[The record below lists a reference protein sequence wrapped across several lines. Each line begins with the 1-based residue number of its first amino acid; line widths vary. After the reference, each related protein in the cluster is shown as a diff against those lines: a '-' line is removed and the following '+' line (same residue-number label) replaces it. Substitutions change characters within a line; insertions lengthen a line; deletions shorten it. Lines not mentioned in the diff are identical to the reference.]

1 MLRNYLKVALRNIR
15 KNKLYASLNITG
27 LAIGLGSF
35 FIIYLFLRNELSYD
49 QFHEK
54 GERIYR
60 VVLSLENETGTEKN
74 GGLTYALAPVAAEK
88 IPEIESFSRV
98 ETRPKR
104 ILVRG
109 IQDSIDQVGSIA
121 VDTGFLDFF
130 DLNFVSG
137 DKASAL
143 SSPNSILI
151 SESKAMRYYGIIDVL
166 GKVIKVGKVDL
177 SVTGVFQDLPNTSS
191 IKGDVIVPTA
201 TINAYRGAGQWNS
214 SFGTQTYFLL
224 RQQIRITEVEDKLN
238 EIFKENAISD
248 GRELSLQA
256 LADVHFSLDVSG
268 PVYEKTD
275 RQYIFI
281 FTLVAVFI
289 LVCAV
294 FNYVSL
300 ALSQSIERTKEI
312 GVRKVT
318 GATNRELYAQFILE
332 SVIHVFLSFVLAI
345 ILVEFLLPQL
355 EKLIEREL
363 DISVL
368 KQPFLMLKA
377 FLFSIAVAFLSS
389 LYPAY
394 LSTQL
399 RVIQIF
405 KKGKGS
411 FSARRLIGV
420 VSVLQIMV
428 FVVLICVSVTANRQ
442 MQFMRNE
449 NLGFDKEHQMI
460 LRNIPYQ
467 KGAALKNAL
476 LGIPGVESVSNT
488 SSVPN
493 RVMGWGKFS
502 DYDFRFHYFDIDEDY
517 IKTLGMT
524 LLEGRNFK
532 TEDSDSANV
541 IMLNA
546 TGASKLGFNRGA
558 VGKTV
563 KINNRD
569 KRIVGVVNDFHF
581 ASKKERV
588 EAALFQPAR
597 EYQLFVVK
605 LSSKKMT
612 STIGEI
618 KKVYKQLA
626 EGKEAAFSFL
636 EDQIDAQYRQEKV
649 MITMIN
655 TFVLLAAI
663 VSFIGLFGI
672 AGYSI
677 KRRMKEIGI
686 RKVLGANFM
695 TIQTTL
701 TRASVMR
708 LVLAILI
715 SVPLIVY
722 WMEGWLSSFAYRI
735 ALPTG
740 LIVAALIIA
749 STVILLTALFHSI
762 KVYLINP
769 VEILKDE

>member
-1 MLRNYLKVALRNIR
+1 MFRNYLKVALRNIR

-27 LAIGLGSF
+27 LAIGLGAF
-35 FIIYLFLRNELSYD
+35 FIIYLFLQNELSYD
-49 QFHEK
+49 QFHKK

-109 IQDSIDQVGSIA
+109 IKDSIDQVGSIA

-151 SESKAMRYYGIIDVL
+151 SESKAMRYYGAIDVL

-191 IKGDVIVPTA
+191 IKGDVIVPTT

-224 RQQIRITEVEDKLN
+224 NQQTRITEVEDKLN
-238 EIFKENAISD
+238 EIFKENAISE

-268 PVYEKTD
+268 PVPEKTD

-289 LVCAV
+289 LICAV

-345 ILVEFLLPQL
+345 ILVEFLLPLL

-377 FLFSIAVAFLSS
+377 FLFSIAVAFLCS

-411 FSARRLIGV
+411 FSARRLTGA

-428 FVVLICVSVTANRQ
+428 FVVLICVSATANRQ
-442 MQFMRNE
+442 MRFMRNE

-517 IKTLGMT
+517 IKAMGMT

-532 TEDSDSANV
+532 TEDLDSANV
-541 IMLNA
+541 VMLNA
-546 TGASKLGFNRGA
+546 TGASKLGFNGDA

-605 LSSKKMT
+605 LSSNKMT
-612 STIGEI
+612 NTIGEI
-618 KKVYKQLA
+618 KKVYKRLA
-626 EGKEAAFSFL
+626 EGKEAAFFFL

-663 VSFIGLFGI
+663 VAFIGLFGI
-672 AGYSI
+672 AGYST

-686 RKVLGANFM
+686 RKVLGASFM

-701 TRASVMR
+701 TKASVVR
-708 LVLAILI
+708 LVLAIFI

-722 WMEGWLSSFAYRI
+722 WMEDWLSSFAYRI
-735 ALPTG
+735 VLPTG
-740 LIVAALIIA
+740 LILTALIVA
-749 STVILLTALFHSI
+749 SSIILLTAMFHS
-762 KVYLINP
+762 VRAFFINP
-769 VEILKDE
+769 IEILKDE